1 MSKSILQ
8 LKIKLRGSQKPPIW
22 RQVQVPANLDFQQL
36 HAILQGA
43 MGWTNSH
50 LHVFTDRQRSFS
62 IGMPDD
68 FGMDD
73 IQDGRKEK
81 VQNYLSAKGDALIYE
96 YDFGDCWEHDIEVQ
110 EVLEAA
116 PGETYPKLL
125 KGKGACPP
133 EDCGGIWGYYHLVEA
148 INNPKHEDHEDMV
161 DWAGADEWDVNEFD
175 EAHAR
180 ERMLNRY
187 KNARDSYGMF
197 F

>member
-1 MSKSILQ
+1 
-8 LKIKLRGSQKPPIW
+8 
-22 RQVQVPANLDFQQL
+22 
-36 HAILQGA
+36 